1 MRQSWIGLIVVALA
15 PLTLCGQVS
24 PKAVRNASEIQ
35 PLLASISTY
44 EFGQSRVPQA
54 EFTQLVQDSLTNAA
68 LLKEIESSLL
78 AFVQSNA
85 TSAAKQFAFR
95 ELSLVGTDTSVPVLA
110 PMMLQPSTTEMAR
123 FALARIP
130 GDTAGQALRDSLGK
144 STGSI
149 RIGIIGSLAQRRDS
163 KATPALVQLTSSSDQ
178 PTAEAALAA
187 LAEIADRPS
196 LTALSQFHSK
206 ANGNMER
213 RAAEAYLNCA
223 DQFAARGDKQAA
235 LGVYKQLVAPKEPPM
250 VRVAAMS
257 GMARVNPK
265 EALPVLAPAL
275 ESNDARVQFAAIRFL
290 GEMPG
295 SDAAAE
301 LQRAFPRL
309 GAAGKVRLLGVLSEH
324 GDASSRSLFTS
335 AAQDQ
340 SSEVRAAALSGLG
353 VLGDSSS
360 ISVLADA
367 AARGGEAERNAA
379 RQSLT
384 RLRGSST
391 DVALVTAIRSS
402 NGKVKAELLLAA
414 ADRGTTDAA
423 DAAFEAIRDSD
434 PDVRRE
440 ALHAMKNLAGAR
452 QIPALVNLVTT
463 ASNATERKDAGQ
475 ALGLVV
481 QRSGDADIA
490 PVLAAYKKSQADPP
504 VRIALMEALSRTTNA
519 DALAEL
525 RDALHDP
532 SPEIVRASILALTD
546 WQTPAPMPNL
556 LVLAKTQT
564 SPALQ
569 ILALRGYMKL
579 AGLPSDR
586 PNAESAK
593 LLVPAAELAKEPAE
607 KRALLAVLANYPCKE
622 SLDIVQSMAG
632 DAAVAAEAKTAA
644 TRMQAAM
651 RGAPGGRPR

>member
-1 MRQSWIGLIVVALA
+1 MRKIGYMLAVLA

-24 PKAVRNASEIQ
+24 PKAVRSASEIQ
-35 PLLASISTY
+35 PLLASIATY

-54 EFTQLVQDSLTNAA
+54 EFTQLVQDSLTDGA
-68 LLKEIESSLL
+68 LVKQIESSLL
-78 AFVQSNA
+78 TFVQSNA
-85 TSAAKQFAFR
+85 TSGAKQFAFR
-95 ELSLVGTDTSVPVLA
+95 ELSLIGSDTSVPILA
-110 PMMLQPSTTEMAR
+110 PMLLHSSTTEMAR

-163 KATPALVQLTSSSDQ
+163 KATPALIQLASSSDQ

-206 ANGNMER
+206 ASGTMER

-223 DQFAARGDKQAA
+223 DQFAARGDKQIA
-235 LGVYKQLVAPKEPPM
+235 LGVYKQLIAPQEPPM
-250 VRVAAMS
+250 VRVAAIS
-257 GMARVNPK
+257 GLVGVNPK

-290 GEMPG
+290 GEIPG
-295 SDAAAE
+295 SDATAE

-309 GAAGKVRLLGVLSEH
+309 GPTSKVRVLGVLTDR
-324 GDASSRSLFTS
+324 GDVSSRSLFTS
-335 AAQDQ
+335 AVQDQ
-340 SSEVRAAALSGLG
+340 SADVRAAALSGLG
-353 VLGDSSS
+353 IMGDSSS
-360 ISVLADA
+360 IAVLANA
-367 AARGGEAERNAA
+367 AAHGGDAERSAA

-391 DVALVTAIRSS
+391 DAALVAAIRSS
-402 NGKVKAELLLAA
+402 SGKVKAEMLMAA

-434 PDVRRE
+434 PDVHRE
-440 ALHAMKNLAGAR
+440 AMHAMTNLAGAR
-452 QIPALVNLVTT
+452 QIPTLVNLVTT
-463 ASNATERKDAGQ
+463 ASNSTERKDAGQ
-475 ALGLVV
+475 ALGLVM
-481 QRSGDADIA
+481 QRSGDAEIG
-490 PVLAAYKKSQADPP
+490 PVLAAYKKSASDPP

-532 SPEIVRASILALTD
+532 SPEIARASILALTD
-546 WQTPAPMPNL
+546 WQTPAPLPNL
-556 LVLAKTQT
+556 LALAKTQT
-564 SPALQ
+564 NPALQ
-569 ILALRGYMKL
+569 ILALRGYIKL

-593 LLVPAAELAKEPAE
+593 LLAPAAELAKEPAE
-607 KRALLAVLANYPCKE
+607 RRALLAVLANYPCKE
-622 SLDIVQSMAG
+622 SLDIVQSMAS
-632 DAAVAAEAKTAA
+632 DAAVAAEAKAAA

-651 RGAPGGRPR
+651 RGAPGGRQR